1 MDQCLNLKSPV
12 TVIVFVD
19 LQFGKIYLEIR
30 CKVTQSNGADLRYDN
45 TDPTVSDS
53 PFLVNNSLYS
63 LFSDC
68 TLSAN
73 GLKIS
78 NANSNFAHKSFI
90 RTEFSNSKGAEDSW
104 LKCQGYRFENNPAE
118 RELVR
123 ESREIWFYGPA
134 GVDFFT
140 CDKHLLSG
148 VTLRL
153 SYRRSHED
161 FLIISEDA
169 SKHNKLQIL
178 EANLYVRKMTVTD
191 HVLSAIESTLL
202 KTPANYP
209 YQEEI
214 TKTFLATAGQRSW
227 QQEDNFARE
236 PVRQIIIALNT
247 NNAFLGTNR
256 TNPFHYR
263 KFGLEQVTLRQNGL
277 PIASTPISTQ
287 DNKRLFFNT
296 LSALGLLH
304 CGLGITLD
312 NYQQHFI
319 MCFDLTSTQQAAH
332 DFLHP
337 ELTNCSVS
345 LDLQFSN
352 ALTANLEIF
361 VWGIRSSNVFITSD
375 RKVTKNNLP
384 HFDSLKMDEIQ
395 LQDLIQNCKHL
406 KYKFFGVF
414 AADNFPPHIPNNI
427 FMIVN
432 TSKSDS
438 PGTHWIGYATE
449 EMFYTSLILSVFLF
463 GSTPICI
470 ND

>member
-1 MDQCLNLKSPV
+1 MKTIP
-12 TVIVFVD
+12 
-19 LQFGKIYLEIR
+19 LQ
-30 CKVTQSNGADLRYDN
+30 
-45 TDPTVSDS
+45 
-53 PFLVNNSLYS
+53 
-63 LFSDC
+63 
-68 TLSAN
+68 
-73 GLKIS
+73 
-78 NANSNFAHKSFI
+78 
-90 RTEFSNSKGAEDSW
+90 
-104 LKCQGYRFENNPAE
+104 

-123 ESREIWFYGPA
+123 ESREIWFYGPT

-169 SKHNKLQIL
+169 AKHYKLQIL

-227 QQEDNFARE
+227 QQEDIFARE

-256 TNPFHYR
+256 TNPFHYQ
-263 KFGLEQVTLRQNGL
+263 KFGLEQVTLRRNGL

-287 DNKRLFFNT
+287 DQKRLFFNT

-375 RKVTKNNLP
+375 RKVTKNVLP
-384 HFDSLKMDEIQ
+384 I
-395 LQDLIQNCKHL
+395 
-406 KYKFFGVF
+406 
-414 AADNFPPHIPNNI
+414 
-427 FMIVN
+427 
-432 TSKSDS
+432 
-438 PGTHWIGYATE
+438 
-449 EMFYTSLILSVFLF
+449 
-463 GSTPICI
+463 STV
-470 ND
+470 